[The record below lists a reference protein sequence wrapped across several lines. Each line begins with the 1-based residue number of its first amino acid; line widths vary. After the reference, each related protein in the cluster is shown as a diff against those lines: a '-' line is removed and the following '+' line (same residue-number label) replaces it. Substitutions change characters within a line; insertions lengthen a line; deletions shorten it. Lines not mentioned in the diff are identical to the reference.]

1 MSIEGLKGGP
11 RALRQAPTPEQ
22 QDAKLKEVSKMY
34 ERQFLGEMMKAMRG
48 TVQESGLVKVSQG
61 EKIFREQLDGE
72 YLDKWADKGGLGLQD
87 MIYSQ
92 LIDRYGTQLGIK
104 NPVAKPR
111 GPIALGENSNFT
123 GMPVIPAGAESTS
136 KLTYRFDRGALDDV
150 QLQEPG
156 LGSNLSA
163 NSLKAP
169 WDGVLTGS
177 RKLGS
182 DEHLVEVS
190 HTNGLKSQ
198 MVFRGLPSPGLQGT
212 SVQAGQTIGVLSP
225 EAKSF
230 FWSVEN
236 GPKSV
241 SE

>member
-1 MSIEGLKGGP
+1 MAVDGLKGGAMP
-11 RALRQAPTPEQ
+11 LRKAFTPEQ
-22 QDAKLKEVSKMY
+22 QEARLKDVSKQY
-34 ERQFLGEMMKAMRG
+34 EKQFLGEMLKAMRG
-48 TVQESGLVKVSQG
+48 TVQEGGLVKVSQA
-61 EKIFREQLDGE
+61 EKIFRDQLDGE
-72 YLDKWADKGGLGLQD
+72 HVDKWADKGGIGLQD
-87 MIYSQ
+87 IIYDQ
-92 LIDRYGTQLGIK
+92 LMDKYGTQLGIK
-104 NPVAKPR
+104 TPVAKPR
-111 GPIALGENSNFT
+111 GPIPLGDKSNFSGT
-123 GMPVIPAGAESTS
+123 FVQPHGAES
-136 KLTYRFDRGALDDV
+136 KQKVTYRFDRTSLNEV
-150 QLQEPG
+150 QLQQPG

-163 NSLKAP
+163 NALKAP

-177 RKLGS
+177 QRLGS
-182 DEHLVEVS
+182 EEHLVEVS

-198 MVFRGLPSPGLQGT
+198 LVFKGLPSPGLTGT